1 VTAALRDDESDL
13 DVEPE
18 EQMDDEVRIIY
29 KRVIN
34 SSNYSMNRVEAGFW
48 RQC

>member
-29 KRVIN
+29 KRVIY

-48 RQC
+48 RHC